1 MLQVRQG
8 LCEAAVKHEAENRYC
23 NLFPYDSSRLVL
35 TGLASGDCINANGGS
50 LAWVPEHRFSR
61 RRRLG
66 RTRQVTRGGMGTGS
80 NGGVRRSST
89 IEREGRCTLP
99 HDLFVEQ
106 PARKRA
112 VGIRLSRLQIIVNS
126 AWTLWPRARVLK
138 TDFAIPLRATPFLAR
153 GTAKR

>member
-1 MLQVRQG
+1 M
-8 LCEAAVKHEAENRYC
+8 
-23 NLFPYDSSRLVL
+23 SSYLWL
-35 TGLASGDCINANGGS
+35 LSGDAYGCLQRLS
-50 LAWVPEHRFSR
+50 WLSTRHTRLDLDLLAGHLHDLLNTGPEHRFSR

-66 RTRQVTRGGMGTGS
+66 RTRQVTRGGVGTGS

-112 VGIRLSRLQIIVNS
+112 VGIRLSRLQIRRRGVV
-126 AWTLWPRARVLK
+126 RVMSCQI
-138 TDFAIPLRATPFLAR
+138 D
-153 GTAKR
+153 